1 MLVLVWTDL
10 NYGLDFEVRIN
21 GLIYGNIVTG
31 KSIFGGKRAVFPV
44 NCPRNQIGHKKV
56 LSRARGTDSPP
67 RHCMARLLQKVL
79 KVQVAGWFLVVNGV
93 KFLVVGSWSGWNINL

>member
-1 MLVLVWTDL
+1 MYWSLAEKGDIKIRDIVRVCVCVILGMLVLVWTDL

-56 LSRARGTDSPP
+56 LQGER
-67 RHCMARLLQKVL
+67 
-79 KVQVAGWFLVVNGV
+79 
-93 KFLVVGSWSGWNINL
+93 